1 MDAIAQAAYEGDAET
16 LAQLVAGV
24 RLPNDFALG
33 VAASAG
39 HAECVLRRTVHG
51 CTEPKETD
59 GIDPGVSVCFK
70 THQHR

>member
-1 MDAIAQAAYEGDAET
+1 MKIKSVIVESLSLLTAPVV
-16 LAQLVAGV
+16 LVSCA
-24 RLPNDFALG
+24 
-33 VAASAG
+33 
-39 HAECVLRRTVHG
+39 HCTVHG

>member
-1 MDAIAQAAYEGDAET
+1 MNQNALSTQSEWEDHLSSVLLQDPLKTPWKERPFHACVSEEQA
-16 LAQLVAGV
+16 
-24 RLPNDFALG
+24 R
-33 VAASAG
+33 
-39 HAECVLRRTVHG
+39 CTVHG